1 MFFGTSKRF
10 KLSPNRVQALRRKRI
25 NEERRLRGLEPLE
38 HNEHVGQEAEA
49 SNVATATVNYNYNN
63 YTNNATNASNAANAS
78 NATNTINT
86 ITTTNATNTTSATH
100 ATYKPHTMVASSLAN
115 LSLDVSKSYA
125 SSSSKTNLLSTQLDT
140 AMVSRSISFPKG
152 SMNTNNVPS
161 SMQQHRH
168 VRQNLRSNRQ
178 KHSHQHM
185 DFDRRMQGGF

>member
-38 HNEHVGQEAEA
+38 QNEHVGQEAEA

-63 YTNNATNASNAANAS
+63 YTNNVNATNA
-78 NATNTINT
+78 
-86 ITTTNATNTTSATH
+86 TNATNTTDITSATQ
-100 ATYKPHTMVASSLAN
+100 ATYLAKQSSKPHTTVASSLAN

-125 SSSSKTNLLSTQLDT
+125 SSSSKTNLLSTQLDA

-152 SMNTNNVPS
+152 SMNTNSVPT

-168 VRQNLRSNRQ
+168 VLM
-178 KHSHQHM
+178 HL
-185 DFDRRMQGGF
+185 